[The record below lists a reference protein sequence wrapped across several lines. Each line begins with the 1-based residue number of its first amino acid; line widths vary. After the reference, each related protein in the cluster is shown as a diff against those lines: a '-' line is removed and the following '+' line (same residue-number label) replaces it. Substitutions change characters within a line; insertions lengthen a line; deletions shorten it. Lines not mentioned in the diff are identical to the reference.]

1 MHPRVVAWGLAAAIG
16 GLLAPVMA
24 GGAQAQGVGSVAPA
38 LPDSQAS
45 GAATTGAGVPLP
57 ATVNHAAASGLIA
70 PPPGPAGPAPASAVH
85 VLPGPAAPSLTPAQ
99 QQLLQHSSAS
109 VTVVPGPNNIFPV
122 ALNYVNR
129 IVTPFSSVGVSTSAG
144 QGIEVRQNVVYV
156 TPQSEAP
163 ITMFLTQHGD
173 ESVAVSV
180 TLVPRLIPPV
190 QIELRLPDEIR
201 PVSLVQPH
209 HDAAPAW
216 RPGRSYLDGIRDL
229 LREVA
234 MDQMP
239 SGYDLKPAGQKGLRL
254 PVCAAPG
261 FAVEFRRGQYLLGDP
276 FEVFVGLVVNRSG
289 AAAEF
294 TESWCEGPGVVA
306 VALSPAP
313 MLLPGGT
320 AEIYV
325 VRREPPPEPEVTPRP
340 SLLGARQP

>member
-1 MHPRVVAWGLAAAIG
+1 MRHRVVAWGLAAAIG
-16 GLLAPVMA
+16 GLLASVLA
-24 GGAQAQGVGSVAPA
+24 GGAQAQGVGSAAPV
-38 LPDSQAS
+38 PPNSQTPA
-45 GAATTGAGVPLP
+45 GAPPGAGVPS
-57 ATVNHAAASGLIA
+57 AASHAASSGVIA
-70 PPPGPAGPAPASAVH
+70 PPGPAEPAPTH

-99 QQLLQHSSAS
+99 QQLLLRSSAS
-109 VTVVPGPNNIFPV
+109 VTVVPGQNNIFPV

-201 PVSLVQPH
+201 PVSLVQPR
-209 HDAAPAW
+209 HDEAPAW

-229 LREVA
+229 LRQIA
-234 MDQMP
+234 MDQIP
-239 SGYDLKPAGQKGLRL
+239 SGYDMKAAGQKGLRL
-254 PVCAAPG
+254 PLCAAPG
-261 FAVEFRRGQYLLGDP
+261 FAVDFRRGQYLLGDP
-276 FEVFVGLVVNRSG
+276 FEIFVGLVVNRSG
-289 AAAEF
+289 AAIEF

-325 VRREPPPEPEVTPRP
+325 VRRVAPPEQEVTPRP